1 MAMSE
6 EALIR
11 LIGDFELKLER
22 TPTPAAELEQMS
34 HEELRL
40 FCDSLAEEIVPV
52 GVSWW
57 PLAII
62 GGVAVLGVGGAAV
75 LITTSRRK

>member
-1 MAMSE
+1 
-6 EALIR
+6 
-11 LIGDFELKLER
+11 GDFELKLER

-40 FCDSLAEEIVPV
+40 FCDSLAEEIVPPE
-52 GVSWW
+52 VSWW

-62 GGVAVLGVGGAAV
+62 GGVGILGAGAVVALAA
-75 LITTSRRK
+75 RRE